1 MTVLP
6 GNRTEDG
13 RLHHFILG
21 FEPFQTKNENS
32 AVEKMRLNRYY
43 EQLKQSIVENGNYA
57 EALLQTANAVY
68 TVDLTNDR
76 LESVYYNTSAKEFD
90 NDVQT
95 PCSYSDYCS
104 GRSRYVTEDTLENYR
119 IVDSSFKILK
129 RFATGSRQIT
139 VEYCETGKNGHPI
152 WLQKTVLMSRDTVY
166 DAKTDKES
174 KVVHGIILFK
184 NTSDFHEKE
193 QQEKERLQIAF
204 EEADAEN
211 KAKTEF
217 MNRMSHDIR
226 TPINGIMGM
235 VDIIR
240 KNRND
245 WEKVDDSLEK
255 IRLST
260 KHLLELVSDVLD
272 MSKLE
277 AGMFEIEEDTFDMSE
292 LLDEVAALVDA
303 QLIESGITHHKYRKN
318 IQHTSLCGSSLQLR
332 RIMLN
337 LLSNAIK
344 YNKPNGRIDTYAEE
358 LSCDGTTVWYEFKLV
373 DTGIGMSEEFVREH
387 LFQPFTQEK
396 NDARTLYK
404 GSGLGMSIV
413 KALLEKMGGC
423 IDVESVPGEGS
434 TFTFR
439 LPFKVNDVLIQK
451 EERNESSGKPLA
463 GMHFLLA
470 EDNEINMEIA
480 EFYLTDLGATVS
492 KAWNGKEALELFE
505 ASEPESYDV
514 ILMDV
519 MMPEMDG
526 HEATQR
532 IRALKRP
539 DTQTVRIVAMTA
551 QTSEDSIH
559 KCLDA
564 GMDGHIAKPINE
576 EKLLSALHKNIETE

>member
-1 MTVLP
+1 M
-6 GNRTEDG
+6 
-13 RLHHFILG
+13 
-21 FEPFQTKNENS
+21 
-32 AVEKMRLNRYY
+32 
-43 EQLKQSIVENGNYA
+43 
-57 EALLQTANAVY
+57 
-68 TVDLTNDR
+68 
-76 LESVYYNTSAKEFD
+76 
-90 NDVQT
+90 
-95 PCSYSDYCS
+95 
-104 GRSRYVTEDTLENYR
+104 
-119 IVDSSFKILK
+119 DSSFKILK

-292 LLDEVAALVDA
+292 LMDEVAALVDA

-318 IQHTSLCGSSLQLR
+318 IQHTALCGSSLQLR

-404 GSGLGMSIV
+404 GTGLGMSIV
-413 KALLEKMGGC
+413 KALLEKMGGS
-423 IDVESVPGEGS
+423 IEAESELGVGS
-434 TFTFR
+434 TFVFR
-439 LPFKVNDVLIQK
+439 IPFKVNDMLPEK
-451 EERNESSGKPLA
+451 EERAESTEKTLA

-492 KAWNGKEALELFE
+492 KVWNGKEALETFE
-505 ASEPESYDV
+505 ASEPGSYDV

-564 GMDGHIAKPINE
+564 GMDGHIAKPISE
-576 EKLLSALHKNIETE
+576 EKILSALHKNIETE

>member
-1 MTVLP
+1 
-6 GNRTEDG
+6 
-13 RLHHFILG
+13 
-21 FEPFQTKNENS
+21 
-32 AVEKMRLNRYY
+32 MRLNRYY

-174 KVVHGIILFK
+174 KIVHGIILFK

-277 AGMFEIEEDTFDMSE
+277 AGMFEIEEDAFDMSE
-292 LLDEVAALVDA
+292 LMDEVAALVDA
-303 QLIESGITHHKYRKN
+303 QLIESGITHHRYRKN
-318 IQHTSLCGSSLQLR
+318 IQHTALCGSSLQLR

-344 YNKPNGRIDTYAEE
+344 YNKPNGSIDTYAEE

-404 GSGLGMSIV
+404 GTGLGMSIV
-413 KALLEKMGGC
+413 KALLEKMGGS
-423 IDVESVPGEGS
+423 IEAESELGEGS
-434 TFTFR
+434 TFVFR
-439 LPFKVNDVLIQK
+439 IPFKVNDMLPEK
-451 EERNESSGKPLA
+451 EERAESTEKTLA

-559 KCLDA
+559 KCLYA
-564 GMDGHIAKPINE
+564 GMDGHIAKPID
-576 EKLLSALHKNIETE
+576 KQKILSVLHKNIETE

>member
-1 MTVLP
+1 
-6 GNRTEDG
+6 
-13 RLHHFILG
+13 
-21 FEPFQTKNENS
+21 
-32 AVEKMRLNRYY
+32 MRLNRYY

-292 LLDEVAALVDA
+292 LMDEVAALVDA

-318 IQHTSLCGSSLQLR
+318 IQHTALCGSSLQLR

-373 DTGIGMSEEFVREH
+373 DTGIGMSEEFVRDH

-451 EERNESSGKPLA
+451 EERNESSEKPLA

-551 QTSEDSIH
+551 QTSEDSIQ

>member
-1 MTVLP
+1 
-6 GNRTEDG
+6 
-13 RLHHFILG
+13 
-21 FEPFQTKNENS
+21 
-32 AVEKMRLNRYY
+32 
-43 EQLKQSIVENGNYA
+43 
-57 EALLQTANAVY
+57 
-68 TVDLTNDR
+68 
-76 LESVYYNTSAKEFD
+76 
-90 NDVQT
+90 
-95 PCSYSDYCS
+95 
-104 GRSRYVTEDTLENYR
+104 
-119 IVDSSFKILK
+119 
-129 RFATGSRQIT
+129 
-139 VEYCETGKNGHPI
+139 
-152 WLQKTVLMSRDTVY
+152 
-166 DAKTDKES
+166 
-174 KVVHGIILFK
+174 
-184 NTSDFHEKE
+184 
-193 QQEKERLQIAF
+193 
-204 EEADAEN
+204 
-211 KAKTEF
+211 
-217 MNRMSHDIR
+217 
-226 TPINGIMGM
+226 
-235 VDIIR
+235 
-240 KNRND
+240 
-245 WEKVDDSLEK
+245 
-255 IRLST
+255 
-260 KHLLELVSDVLD
+260 
-272 MSKLE
+272 
-277 AGMFEIEEDTFDMSE
+277 
-292 LLDEVAALVDA
+292 
-303 QLIESGITHHKYRKN
+303 
-318 IQHTSLCGSSLQLR
+318 
-332 RIMLN
+332 
-337 LLSNAIK
+337 
-344 YNKPNGRIDTYAEE
+344 
-358 LSCDGTTVWYEFKLV
+358 
-373 DTGIGMSEEFVREH
+373 MSEEFVREH

-451 EERNESSGKPLA
+451 EERNESSEKPLA

-564 GMDGHIAKPINE
+564 GMDGYIAKPINE
-576 EKLLSALHKNIETE
+576 EKILSALHKNIETE

>member
-174 KVVHGIILFK
+174 KIVHGIILFK

-277 AGMFEIEEDTFDMSE
+277 AGMFEIEEDAFDMSE
-292 LLDEVAALVDA
+292 LMDEVAALVDA
-303 QLIESGITHHKYRKN
+303 QLIESGITHHRYRKN
-318 IQHTSLCGSSLQLR
+318 IQHTALCGSSLQLR

-337 LLSNAIK
+337 LMSNAIK
-344 YNKPNGRIDTYAEE
+344 YNKPNGSIDTYAEE

-404 GSGLGMSIV
+404 GTGLGMSIV
-413 KALLEKMGGC
+413 KALLEKMGGS
-423 IDVESVPGEGS
+423 IEAESELGEGS
-434 TFTFR
+434 TFVFR
-439 LPFKVNDVLIQK
+439 IPFKVNDMLPEK
-451 EERNESSGKPLA
+451 EERAESTEKTLA

-492 KAWNGKEALELFE
+492 KVWNGKEALETFE
-505 ASEPESYDV
+505 ASEPGSYDV

-526 HEATQR
+526 HEATHR

-539 DTQTVRIVAMTA
+539 DAQTVRIVAMTA
-551 QTSEDSIH
+551 QTSEDSIQ

-564 GMDGHIAKPINE
+564 GMDEHIAKPINE

>member
-1 MTVLP
+1 M
-6 GNRTEDG
+6 
-13 RLHHFILG
+13 
-21 FEPFQTKNENS
+21 
-32 AVEKMRLNRYY
+32 
-43 EQLKQSIVENGNYA
+43 
-57 EALLQTANAVY
+57 
-68 TVDLTNDR
+68 
-76 LESVYYNTSAKEFD
+76 
-90 NDVQT
+90 
-95 PCSYSDYCS
+95 
-104 GRSRYVTEDTLENYR
+104 
-119 IVDSSFKILK
+119 DSSFKILK

-139 VEYCETGKNGHPI
+139 VEYCETGKNGHPV

-174 KVVHGIILFK
+174 QVVHGIILFK
-184 NTSDFHEKE
+184 ITSDFHEKE

-204 EEADAEN
+204 EEADAAN

-260 KHLLELVSDVLD
+260 RHLLELVSDVLD

-277 AGMFEIEEDTFDMSE
+277 AGMFEIEEDAFDMSE
-292 LLDEVAALVDA
+292 LMDEVAALVDA
-303 QLIESGITHHKYRKN
+303 QLVESGITHHRHRKN
-318 IQHTSLCGSSLQLR
+318 IQHTALRGSSLQLR

-344 YNKPNGRIDTYAEE
+344 YNKPNGSIDTYAGE
-358 LSCDGTTVWYEFKLV
+358 LSCDGTTVWYEFKIV
-373 DTGIGMSEEFVREH
+373 DTGIGMSEEFVRDH

-404 GSGLGMSIV
+404 GTGLGMSIV

-423 IDVESVPGEGS
+423 IDVESVPGKGS

-439 LPFKVNDVLIQK
+439 LPFKVNDVLTQK
-451 EERNESSGKPLA
+451 DEGNESSEKPLA
-463 GMHFLLA
+463 GMHFLLV

-526 HEATQR
+526 HEAAQR

-539 DTQTVRIVAMTA
+539 DTQTVQIVAMTA
-551 QTSEDSIH
+551 QTSEDSIQ

-564 GMDGHIAKPINE
+564 GMDGHIAKPIDK
-576 EKLLSALHKNIETE
+576 EKILSVLHKNIETE

>member
-1 MTVLP
+1 
-6 GNRTEDG
+6 
-13 RLHHFILG
+13 
-21 FEPFQTKNENS
+21 
-32 AVEKMRLNRYY
+32 MRLNRYY

-95 PCSYSDYCS
+95 PCSYSNYCS

-174 KVVHGIILFK
+174 KIVHGIILFK

-277 AGMFEIEEDTFDMSE
+277 AGMFEIEEDAFDMSE
-292 LLDEVAALVDA
+292 LMDEVAALVDA
-303 QLIESGITHHKYRKN
+303 QLIESGITHHRYRKN
-318 IQHTSLCGSSLQLR
+318 IQHTALCGSSLQLR

-344 YNKPNGRIDTYAEE
+344 YNKPNGSIDTYAEE

-404 GSGLGMSIV
+404 GTGLGMSIV

-423 IDVESVPGEGS
+423 IDVESVLGEGS

-439 LPFKVNDVLIQK
+439 LPFKVNDMLPEK
-451 EERNESSGKPLA
+451 EERAESTEKTLA

-492 KAWNGKEALELFE
+492 KVWNGKEALETFE
-505 ASEPESYDV
+505 ASEPGSYDV

-526 HEATQR
+526 HEATHR

-539 DTQTVRIVAMTA
+539 DAQTVRIVAMTA

-564 GMDGHIAKPINE
+564 GMDGHIAKPIDK
-576 EKLLSALHKNIETE
+576 EKILSVLHKI